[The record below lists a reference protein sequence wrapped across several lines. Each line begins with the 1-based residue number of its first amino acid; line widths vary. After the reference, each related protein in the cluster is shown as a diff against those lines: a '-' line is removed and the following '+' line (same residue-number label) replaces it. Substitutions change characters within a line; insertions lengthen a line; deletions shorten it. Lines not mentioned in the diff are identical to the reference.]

1 MRAFSNGCVLSRDVR
16 RLWNGCASASPDRRR
31 TPSRGR
37 EARLH
42 HRTCPRFA
50 LPLFTPTVDFDQV
63 MQQPAGPPPTP
74 GHTGIKA
81 MAKGLVPAPA
91 QGSAIKENLGR
102 LIRKIGIHGNG
113 SYRHPLDRDVTKGW
127 GYGVSIG
134 LSPGH
139 TNGWKYPFALTFF
152 TQDLH
157 SPNGD
162 EFASIRTRALLGGIG
177 YGWHFGRFSTGVQL
191 QTGYALN
198 HVSLKGDLEHAFN
211 AAMVSVDVGNSWL
224 LRPSVKAEYFLTPK
238 FSVRVSG
245 DYVYM
250 RPRIV
255 VTTPRSDS
263 SGAGTKVTFTRISA
277 SRSTRFESKRAR
289 ANH

>member
-1 MRAFSNGCVLSRDVR
+1 MKIRDLRVI
-16 RLWNGCASASPDRRR
+16 A
-31 TPSRGR
+31 
-37 EARLH
+37 
-42 HRTCPRFA
+42 A
-50 LPLFTPTVDFDQV
+50 LILL
-63 MQQPAGPPPTP
+63 
-74 GHTGIKA
+74 
-81 MAKGLVPAPA
+81 LVPAPA
-91 QGSAIKENLGR
+91 QAGVIKDNLAR
-102 LIRKIGIHGNG
+102 LIRKVGIHGNG

-198 HVSLKGDLEHAFN
+198 HVSVKGDLEHAFN

-250 RPRIV
+250 RPSIA
-255 VTTPRSDS
+255 VTTP
-263 SGAGTKVTFTRISA
+263 TE
-277 SRSTRFESKRAR
+277 RFEGRWDESNLH
-289 ANH
+289 ANFGVAFYPFRK

>member
-1 MRAFSNGCVLSRDVR
+1 MKICDLRVIA
-16 RLWNGCASASPDRRR
+16 
-31 TPSRGR
+31 
-37 EARLH
+37 
-42 HRTCPRFA
+42 A
-50 LPLFTPTVDFDQV
+50 LILV
-63 MQQPAGPPPTP
+63 
-74 GHTGIKA
+74 
-81 MAKGLVPAPA
+81 LVPAPA
-91 QGSAIKENLGR
+91 QAGVIKDNLAR

-139 TNGWKYPFALTFF
+139 TNGWKYPFALTFL

-198 HVSLKGDLEHAFN
+198 HVSVKGDLEHAFN

-250 RPRIV
+250 RPRII
-255 VTTPRSDS
+255 VTTP
-263 SGAGTKVTFTRISA
+263 TE
-277 SRSTRFESKRAR
+277 RFEGGWDESNLH
-289 ANH
+289 ANFGVAFYPFRK

>member
-1 MRAFSNGCVLSRDVR
+1 MNANCLPT
-16 RLWNGCASASPDRRR
+16 L
-31 TPSRGR
+31 T
-37 EARLH
+37 
-42 HRTCPRFA
+42 A
-50 LPLFTPTVDFDQV
+50 LIL
-63 MQQPAGPPPTP
+63 
-74 GHTGIKA
+74 
-81 MAKGLVPAPA
+81 LVGPAPTHA
-91 QGSAIKENLGR
+91 ESGVIKENVAR
-102 LIRKIGIHGNG
+102 LIKKIGVHGNV

-127 GYGVSIG
+127 GYGVSLG

-198 HVSLKGDLEHAFN
+198 HVSVKGDLEHAFN
-211 AAMVSVDVGNSWL
+211 AAMASVDVGNSWL

-255 VTTPRSDS
+255 VTTP
-263 SGAGTKVTFTRISA
+263 TE
-277 SRSTRFESKRAR
+277 RFERRWDESNLH
-289 ANH
+289 ANFGVAFYPFRK

>member
-1 MRAFSNGCVLSRDVR
+1 MKIRDFPAIAALVLV
-16 RLWNGCASASPDRRR
+16 
-31 TPSRGR
+31 
-37 EARLH
+37 
-42 HRTCPRFA
+42 
-50 LPLFTPTVDFDQV
+50 
-63 MQQPAGPPPTP
+63 
-74 GHTGIKA
+74 
-81 MAKGLVPAPA
+81 LVPAPA
-91 QGSAIKENLGR
+91 RADGIKENLAR
-102 LIRKIGIHGNG
+102 LIRKIGIHGNV
-113 SYRHPLDRDVTKGW
+113 SYRHPLDSDVTKGW
-127 GYGVSIG
+127 GYGASIG
-134 LSPGH
+134 LSPGR

-162 EFASIRTRALLGGIG
+162 EFASIRTRALIGGIG

-198 HVSLKGDLEHAFN
+198 HASVKGDLEHAFN

-238 FSVRVSG
+238 FSVRASG

-255 VTTPRSDS
+255 VTTP
-263 SGAGTKVTFTRISA
+263 AE
-277 SRSTRFESKRAR
+277 RFERRWDESNLH
-289 ANH
+289 ANFGIAFYPFRK